1 MKKHT
6 KIYFDYFGVDYD
18 PVSGW
23 HNCVSEISGLPAIDI
38 HHIEARGMGG
48 SRTADRI
55 ENLMALTR
63 EEHEKYG
70 DKKQYREYLQKIH
83 NNYTERFAKNKP

>member
-6 KIYFDYFGVDYD
+6 KLYFDYFGIDYD
-18 PVSGW
+18 PISGW
-23 HNCVSEISGLPAIDI
+23 HNCKSEISGLPAEDI

-48 SRTADRI
+48 TKKKDTI

-63 EEHEKYG
+63 EEHLEFG
-70 DKKQYREYLQKIH
+70 DKKQYLEYLKKTH
-83 NNYTERFAKNKP
+83 ANYIKRANKN